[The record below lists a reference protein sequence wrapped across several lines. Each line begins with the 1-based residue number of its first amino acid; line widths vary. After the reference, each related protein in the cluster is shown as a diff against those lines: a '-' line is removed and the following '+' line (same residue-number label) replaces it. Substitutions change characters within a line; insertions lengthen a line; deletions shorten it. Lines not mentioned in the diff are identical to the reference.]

1 MDGDTRIE
9 ITVAGM
15 TGEARFT
22 AYGVEL
28 RGRWAS
34 HTGYRHHTLKLPPS
48 ADSARDLAH
57 TCHAAQAAY
66 AFAVGDEHRDVGWRT
81 LRTYDGRIEV
91 RLPSWHAGRVSEVLE
106 AMGWDQQGGNALNDT
121 WGLAGASLSTVRKA
135 LAPIL
140 APGMRFTPEADLAE
154 QLRISARRT
163 GLLDAPVQS
172 TFNF

>member
-9 ITVAGM
+9 ITLAGM

-22 AYGVEL
+22 RHGVEL

-34 HTGYRHHTLKLPPS
+34 HTGYRHHTLSMPPS
-48 ADSARDLAH
+48 TASALDLARTYH
-57 TCHAAQAAY
+57 DTQAAY
-66 AFAVGDEHRDVGWRT
+66 AFAVGDEHRDVGWRI

-91 RLPSWHAGRVSEVLE
+91 RLPSWHAGQVAEVLE
-106 AMGWDQQGGNALNDT
+106 TMGWDQQGGNALNDT

-135 LAPIL
+135 LPPIL
-140 APGMRFTPEADLAE
+140 APGTRFTPEADLAE
-154 QLRISARRT
+154 QLRISARRA